1 VVVSPLLQP
10 PRRALVS
17 TCASLGLLVLAACGA
32 PPPADLNIDVV
43 PEAATS
49 QALDAEV
56 AADLAEAFA
65 IWEASRQERLIAAV
79 DPFERFETLFGT
91 GGAQYLADEGLYEV
105 IFASG
110 DEGFEIERDHM
121 AGFGQGRI
129 AGPELPA
136 RPRRVHD
143 GERGGLDSSS
153 CRSCHFSGG
162 PDGAGTATQQAL
174 LRGDGRH
181 LRSAVVRDAP
191 HVMGLGYIQLVAEWF
206 NLSLEAQAI
215 THQLTA
221 ETMGVP
227 ILERLEVDGIAFGN
241 VTFYPDGTR
250 NTAGLVAISD
260 DLVVRPFGHKGRHRN
275 LVELTDEALQ
285 IHHGHQ
291 SVSREQTFADR
302 PDAAD
307 WLGDGREGDRD
318 NDGVSNEIVD
328 AQAVILAAYMSML
341 GVPERRTPERVDLLY
356 AWSRGSE
363 VFDSVGCVACHRREL
378 RMQIETTAH
387 IGTGDSTLNVPVTP
401 SEVGQD
407 PKPARLDFGDIDQ
420 SGVPIFP
427 YTDLRRHRMG
437 ALLADD
443 RDEVLPS
450 GGSVDADVWLT
461 RSLWGLADTAPYL
474 HDGRAPTVHDAIV
487 LHGGEASEA
496 RFAYLDLDEEDQRA
510 LQVFLLS
517 LTRAPTMLVE

>member
-1 VVVSPLLQP
+1 MTRLCLLG
-10 PRRALVS
+10 
-17 TCASLGLLVLAACGA
+17 LGLLVVALGGCGE
-32 PPPADLNIDVV
+32 PSPLPGDDVELLG
-43 PEAATS
+43 EATAGR
-49 QALDAEV
+49 ALDADV
-56 AADLAEAFA
+56 QTQLQEAIA
-65 IWEASRQERLIAAV
+65 VWEASRRERLIEAV
-79 DPFERFETLFGT
+79 DPFERFETLFGA
-91 GGAQYLADEGLYEV
+91 GGVENLANQGLYDT
-105 IFASG
+105 IFLLG
-110 DEGFEIERDHM
+110 DEAFESERDRV

-129 AGPELPA
+129 ASPELPA

-162 PDGAGTATQQAL
+162 PDGAGTATQLAL

-181 LRSAVVRDAP
+181 LSSAVVRDAP

-206 NLSLEAQAI
+206 NLALEAQAI
-215 THQLTA
+215 THQLNA
-221 ETMGVP
+221 EAMGVA
-227 ILERLEVDGIAFGN
+227 ILERLEVDGIEFGN
-241 VTFYPDGTR
+241 VTFHPDGSR

-275 LVELTDEALQ
+275 LVELCDEALQ

-291 SVSREQTFADR
+291 STSREQTFADR
-302 PDAAD
+302 PDAEV

-318 NDGVSNEIVD
+318 NDGVDHEIED
-328 AQAVILAAYMSML
+328 AQAVMLASYLSML

-363 VFDSVGCVACHRREL
+363 VFDVVGCVECHRREL
-378 RMQIETTAH
+378 RMQLEQTAH
-387 IGTGDSTLNVPVTP
+387 VGAGESTLFVPITPSAVGQEPKPERIDFGSYEPGVPV
-401 SEVGQD
+401 
-407 PKPARLDFGDIDQ
+407 
-420 SGVPIFP
+420 FP

-437 ALLADD
+437 PLLADD
-443 RDEVLPS
+443 RDEVLPG

-474 HDGRAPTVHDAIV
+474 HDGRAPTVHDAIT

-496 RFAYLDLDEEDQRA
+496 RFDYLALDEEDQRA

-517 LTRAPTMLVE
+517 LTRAPVMLVE